1 MRSEKI
7 GYRAIVNYRAS
18 REKNTRMKPNLP
30 RPYMPL
36 QNNGRQTK
44 GKMQR
49 LWRLG
54 QGGSHCSAPGKE
66 VRKIVATLS

>member
-1 MRSEKI
+1 MTPHEEIIESLQAPAGTGVPAMVASEVALI
-7 GYRAIVNYRAS
+7 LARFRLRARRRAAW
-18 REKNTRMKPNLP
+18 L
-30 RPYMPL
+30 
-36 QNNGRQTK
+36 
-44 GKMQR
+44 QR